1 MVGGVLEYVSLI
13 TGYRVLLILV
23 GALYAAAF
31 GLQRLMVGRPA
42 PAVGRATMSDHL

>member
-23 GALYAAAF
+23 GTLYAAAF
-31 GLQRLMVGRPA
+31 GLQRLMTVTFA
-42 PAVGRATMSDHL
+42 PWRALR